1 MDARSTPRSRGV
13 SRVRIHPCTASGA
26 RARTASDSTPS
37 IGKPVAVIRSPRQ
50 QPTAIRTTGSG
61 VTRAVGRAASVP
73 CAISDASVPCAISD
87 ATGRATARTDATST
101 FAEC

>member
-1 MDARSTPRSRGV
+1 VDARSTPRSRGV
-13 SRVRIHPCTASGA
+13 SGIRIHPCSASGG

-37 IGKPVAVIRSPRQ
+37 IGKPVAAIRSPRQ

-61 VTRAVGRAASVP
+61 VTRAVGRAASVLRG
-73 CAISDASVPCAISD
+73 ISD
-87 ATGRATARTDATST
+87 ATGRATVRTDATST